1 MSEYVYNDTVTQPEH
16 SEVSAY
22 MFLLNKQTNK
32 QTKTLVLFLARVDL
46 LFHKLG
52 RKRENRRTSTDS

>member
-1 MSEYVYNDTVTQPEH
+1 MSEYVYNDIVTQPEH

-32 QTKTLVLFLARVDL
+32 NPGIIFGKSRSFISQIRQKKGEQKD
-46 LFHKLG
+46 FH
-52 RKRENRRTSTDS
+52 RFIV